1 MRGGGRGE
9 EKIER
14 GMEGAKGR
22 EGQRRGGREH
32 GRRRRYEGGGG
43 EQQSV
48 IVPVIVL
55 SVTHRKNCSVTL
67 YGWPTDGTLKITTL
81 STLRRLDLLLA

>member
-32 GRRRRYEGGGG
+32 GRKGGDEDMREVEGSSRVLLC
-43 EQQSV
+43 QS
-48 IVPVIVL
+48 
-55 SVTHRKNCSVTL
+55 
-67 YGWPTDGTLKITTL
+67 
-81 STLRRLDLLLA
+81 